1 VSLAFDDRE
10 RWHERQRDGVRWTA
24 AAAIVV
30 ALHIG
35 GAIVLRGWE
44 IPVAP
49 TEVAPAAVMVDLE
62 PVPVAVPPELPPAP
76 PPPEEPPPTEPEAA
90 PPPPLPPD
98 VVPEVVLPQV
108 VPKPKP
114 VERKRVEKVVPQPV
128 VSTPAPAVEAP
139 PAPAP
144 PRAASS
150 APPADAMTQFER
162 LLSAHLEREKR
173 YPRMSQQHGEQGVVM
188 LRFTMDRAG
197 KVLAANI
204 ERGSGF
210 PALDREVLDLIQRAQ
225 PLPALPPEVVQAQLE
240 LVVPVQF
247 SLR

>member
-1 VSLAFDDRE
+1 
-10 RWHERQRDGVRWTA
+10 
-24 AAAIVV
+24 
-30 ALHIG
+30 
-35 GAIVLRGWE
+35 
-44 IPVAP
+44 
-49 TEVAPAAVMVDLE
+49 
-62 PVPVAVPPELPPAP
+62 
-76 PPPEEPPPTEPEAA
+76 
-90 PPPPLPPD
+90 LPPD

-114 VERKRVEKVVPQPV
+114 VERKRVEKVVPHPV

-144 PRAASS
+144 PRAAPA
-150 APPADAMTQFER
+150 APSADAMTQFER

-225 PLPALPPEVVQAQLE
+225 PLPALPPEIVQAQLE